1 LKFEEDILVDKS
13 KVQRSTTTGSLL
25 LTMPKASITEVE
37 AKNLRI
43 HQLQEERK
51 NDEKLRKLEKEQQ
64 EAKLASK
71 KALD

>member
-1 LKFEEDILVDKS
+1 MVDKS

>member
-1 LKFEEDILVDKS
+1 
-13 KVQRSTTTGSLL
+13 
-25 LTMPKASITEVE
+25 MPKASITEVE